1 MSFKVWGD
9 DKYGFLYLQM
19 SYKSLYFRVVKFYIS
34 FEKMKR
40 FGIIK
45 RAYLWVILAIC
56 LGLWWAF
63 VFLMTANYSEEF
75 TGWVSISINTQTN
88 AEDIQNNLK
97 SFLSEK
103 DYGKTTVHV
112 NTTDEET
119 QIKINADLKNDDV
132 VAQLSTDI
140 SKFLID
146 KWYVGSTEDIIG
158 QALTGPSVWDYM
170 KTTAMQALIIWL
182 VLMVIYM
189 LLAFKEIRKYI
200 SPAVLSGVVLC
211 VMLFDILATVWAYW
225 VWMLINDTLQVDTI
239 FIISVLTVI
248 AYGINDVIVI
258 FDRIRENMSRNK
270 DKNVVYWR
278 LFEDSVWQ
286 SVRRSI
292 WTSIST
298 LIVLVAMFFLWNSS
312 VLQQF
317 SFTVWMWIVFAT
329 LSSIFLWAPLAYLLM
344 WKFSKEKWKF

>member
-1 MSFKVWGD
+1 
-9 DKYGFLYLQM
+9 
-19 SYKSLYFRVVKFYIS
+19 
-34 FEKMKR
+34 MKR

-45 RAYLWVILAIC
+45 RAYLWIILALC
-56 LGLWWAF
+56 VAVWWGI

-75 TGWVSISINTQTN
+75 TGWVSISINTKTN
-88 AEDIQNNLK
+88 AEEIQNNLK
-97 SFLSEK
+97 NYLDEN
-103 DYGKTTVHV
+103 DYWKTTVHV

-132 VAQLSTDI
+132 VAQLSTGV
-140 SKFLID
+140 SSFLID
-146 KWYVGSTEDIIG
+146 RWYVETTEDIIW
-158 QALTGPSVWDYM
+158 QTLTGPSVWDYM

-182 VLMVIYM
+182 ALMVIYM

-211 VMLFDILATVWAYW
+211 VMLFDILATIGAYGL
-225 VWMLINDTLQVDTI
+225 WMLVNDTLQVDTI
-239 FIISVLTVI
+239 FIVSVLTVI

-258 FDRIRENMSRNK
+258 FDRIRENMTRNK
-270 DKNVVYWR
+270 DKNVVYWK
-278 LFEDSVWQ
+278 LFEDSIWQ
-286 SVRRSI
+286 SIRRSI

-298 LIVLVAMFFLWNSS
+298 LIVLAAMFFLWNSA

-317 SFTVWMWIVFAT
+317 SFTVGMWIVFAT

-344 WKFSKEKWKF
+344 WKFNKEKWKF

>member
-1 MSFKVWGD
+1 
-9 DKYGFLYLQM
+9 
-19 SYKSLYFRVVKFYIS
+19 
-34 FEKMKR
+34 MKR

-45 RAYLWVILAIC
+45 RAYIWVVLALC
-56 LGLWWAF
+56 LGVLGGF
-63 VFLMTANYSEEF
+63 MFLMTANYSEEF
-75 TGWVSISINTQTN
+75 TGWVSISINTQTDSN
-88 AEDIQNNLK
+88 EIQNNLRD
-97 SFLSEK
+97 FLAEK

-112 NTTDEET
+112 NTTDEDT
-119 QIKINADLKNDDV
+119 QIKINADLKNDDI

-140 SKFLID
+140 SDFLID
-146 KWYVGSTEDIIG
+146 NLYIESAEDIVG
-158 QALTGPSVWDYM
+158 QTLTGPSVWDYM

-211 VMLFDILATVWAYW
+211 VMLFDILATIGAYW
-225 VWMLINDTLQVDTI
+225 VWMMINDTLQVDTI

-248 AYGINDVIVI
+248 AYGINDVI
-258 FDRIRENMSRNK
+258 
-270 DKNVVYWR
+270 
-278 LFEDSVWQ
+278 FEDSVWQ

-292 WTSIST
+292 STSIST
-298 LIVLVAMFFLWNSS
+298 LIVLVAMFFLWNSD

-317 SFTVWMWIVFAT
+317 SFTVGLWIVFAT

>member
-1 MSFKVWGD
+1 
-9 DKYGFLYLQM
+9 
-19 SYKSLYFRVVKFYIS
+19 
-34 FEKMKR
+34 MKR

-45 RAYLWVILAIC
+45 RAYIWVILALC
-56 LGLWWAF
+56 LGVWGGLM
-63 VFLMTANYSEEF
+63 FLMTANYSEEF
-75 TGWVSISINTQTN
+75 TGWVSISINTQTDSN
-88 AEDIQNNLK
+88 EIQNNLK
-97 SFLSEK
+97 DFLSEK

-112 NTTDEET
+112 NTTDEDT

-140 SKFLID
+140 SAFLLD
-146 KWYVGSTEDIIG
+146 NWYIQSTEDIVW
-158 QALTGPSVWDYM
+158 QTLTGPSVGDYM

-182 VLMVIYM
+182 ILMVIYM

-211 VMLFDILATVWAYW
+211 VMLFDILATIGAYG

-270 DKNVVYWR
+270 DKGVVYGR
-278 LFEDSVWQ
+278 IFEDSVWQ

-292 WTSIST
+292 STSVST
-298 LIVLVAMFFLWNSS
+298 LIVLVAMFFLWNSD

-317 SFTVWMWIVFAT
+317 SFTVGLWIVFAT

-344 WKFSKEKWKF
+344 WKYSKEKWKF

>member
-1 MSFKVWGD
+1 
-9 DKYGFLYLQM
+9 
-19 SYKSLYFRVVKFYIS
+19 
-34 FEKMKR
+34 MKR

-45 RAYLWVILAIC
+45 RAYLWIILALC
-56 LGLWWAF
+56 VAVWWGI

-75 TGWVSISINTQTN
+75 TGWVSISINTKTN
-88 AEDIQNNLK
+88 AEEIQNNLK
-97 SFLSEK
+97 NYLDEN
-103 DYGKTTVHV
+103 DYWKTTVHV

-132 VAQLSTDI
+132 VAQLSTGV
-140 SKFLID
+140 SSFLID
-146 KWYVGSTEDIIG
+146 RWYVETTEDIIW
-158 QALTGPSVWDYM
+158 QTLTWPSVWDYM

-211 VMLFDILATVWAYW
+211 VMLFDILATIGAYGL
-225 VWMLINDTLQVDTI
+225 WMLVNDTLQVDTI
-239 FIISVLTVI
+239 FIVSVLTVI

-258 FDRIRENMSRNK
+258 FDRIRENMTRNK
-270 DKNVVYWR
+270 DKNVVYWK
-278 LFEDSVWQ
+278 LFEDSIWQ
-286 SVRRSI
+286 SIRRSI

-298 LIVLVAMFFLWNSS
+298 LIVLAAMFFLWNSA

-317 SFTVWMWIVFAT
+317 SFTVGMWIVFAT

-344 WKFSKEKWKF
+344 WKFNKEKWKF

>member
-1 MSFKVWGD
+1 
-9 DKYGFLYLQM
+9 
-19 SYKSLYFRVVKFYIS
+19 
-34 FEKMKR
+34 MKR

-45 RAYLWVILAIC
+45 RAYLWIILALC
-56 LGLWWAF
+56 VAVWWGI

-75 TGWVSISINTQTN
+75 TGWVSISINTKTN
-88 AEDIQNNLK
+88 AEEIQNNLK
-97 SFLSEK
+97 NYLDEN
-103 DYGKTTVHV
+103 DYWKTTVHV

-132 VAQLSTDI
+132 VAQLSTGV
-140 SKFLID
+140 SSFLID
-146 KWYVGSTEDIIG
+146 RWYVETTEDIIW
-158 QALTGPSVWDYM
+158 QTLTGPSVWDYM

-211 VMLFDILATVWAYW
+211 VMLFDILATIGAYGL
-225 VWMLINDTLQVDTI
+225 WMLVNDTLQVDTI
-239 FIISVLTVI
+239 FIVSVLTVI

-258 FDRIRENMSRNK
+258 FDRIRENMTRNK
-270 DKNVVYWR
+270 DKNVVYWK
-278 LFEDSVWQ
+278 LFEDSIWQ
-286 SVRRSI
+286 SIRRSI

-298 LIVLVAMFFLWNSS
+298 LIVLAAMFFLWNSA

-317 SFTVWMWIVFAT
+317 SFTVGMWIVFAT

-344 WKFSKEKWKF
+344 WKFNKEKWKF

>member
-1 MSFKVWGD
+1 
-9 DKYGFLYLQM
+9 
-19 SYKSLYFRVVKFYIS
+19 
-34 FEKMKR
+34 MKR

-45 RAYLWVILAIC
+45 RAYIWVVLALC
-56 LGLWWAF
+56 LGVLGGF
-63 VFLMTANYSEEF
+63 MFLMTANYSEEF
-75 TGWVSISINTQTN
+75 TGWVSISINTQTDSN
-88 AEDIQNNLK
+88 EIQNNLRD
-97 SFLSEK
+97 FLAEK

-112 NTTDEET
+112 NTTDEDT
-119 QIKINADLKNDDV
+119 QIKINADLKNDDI

-140 SKFLID
+140 SDFLID
-146 KWYVGSTEDIIG
+146 NLYIESAEDIVG
-158 QALTGPSVWDYM
+158 QTLTGPSVWDYM

-211 VMLFDILATVWAYW
+211 VMLFDILATIGAYW
-225 VWMLINDTLQVDTI
+225 VWMMINDTLQVDTI

-270 DKNVVYWR
+270 DKWVVYGKI
-278 LFEDSVWQ
+278 FEDSVWQ

-292 WTSIST
+292 STSIST
-298 LIVLVAMFFLWNSS
+298 LIVLVAMFFLWNSD

-317 SFTVWMWIVFAT
+317 SFTVGLWIVFAT

>member
-1 MSFKVWGD
+1 
-9 DKYGFLYLQM
+9 
-19 SYKSLYFRVVKFYIS
+19 
-34 FEKMKR
+34 MKR

-45 RAYLWVILAIC
+45 RAYIWVILALC
-56 LGLWWAF
+56 LGIWGGLM
-63 VFLMTANYSEEF
+63 FLMTANYSEEF
-75 TGWVSISINTQTN
+75 TGWVSISINTQTDSN
-88 AEDIQNNLK
+88 EIQNNLK
-97 SFLSEK
+97 DFLSEK

-112 NTTDEET
+112 NTTDEDT

-140 SKFLID
+140 SSFLLD
-146 KWYVGSTEDIIG
+146 NWYIQSTEDIVW
-158 QALTGPSVWDYM
+158 QTLTGPSVGDYM

-182 VLMVIYM
+182 ILMVIYM

-211 VMLFDILATVWAYW
+211 VMLFDILATIGAYG

-258 FDRIRENMSRNK
+258 FERIRENMSRNK
-270 DKNVVYWR
+270 DKGVVYGR
-278 LFEDSVWQ
+278 IFEDSVWQ

-292 WTSIST
+292 STSVST
-298 LIVLVAMFFLWNSS
+298 LIVLVAMFFLWNSD

-317 SFTVWMWIVFAT
+317 SFTVGLWIVFAT

-344 WKFSKEKWKF
+344 WKYSKEKWKF